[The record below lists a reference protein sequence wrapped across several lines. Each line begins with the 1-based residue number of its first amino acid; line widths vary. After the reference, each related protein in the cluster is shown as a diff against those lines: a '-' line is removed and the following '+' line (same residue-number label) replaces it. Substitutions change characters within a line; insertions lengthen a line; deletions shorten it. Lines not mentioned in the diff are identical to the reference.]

1 MMEIGKK
8 FKNARVKS
16 NLTQEQVAGKIMVSR
31 QTLSNWEN
39 EKSLPDILSVIK
51 LSDLYQIS
59 LDELLKGDQKMIKKI
74 EKDTSIVKS
83 NRKLMIIG
91 YVALALAIIL
101 TAVDIATN
109 NPIFDFIGAAAP
121 WVLLGLGVA
130 CVCAYMSNKKG
141 N

>member
-1 MMEIGKK
+1 MMEVGKK
-8 FKNARVKS
+8 IKNARVKS
-16 NLTQEQVAGKIMVSR
+16 SLTQEQVAGKIMVSR

-39 EKSLPDILSVIK
+39 GKSLPDILSVIK

-59 LDELLKGDQKMIKKI
+59 LDELLKGDQKMIEKI

-91 YVALALAIIL
+91 YVALALAMIL
-101 TAVDIATN
+101 TAIDISTT
-109 NPIFDFIGAAAP
+109 NPIFDFIGAASP
-121 WVLLGLGVA
+121 WVLLGVGVA
-130 CVCAYMSNKKG
+130 CICTYISNKKE